1 MHTYQLVFLGLA
13 GLIAIFFGFK
23 YLLAREYMPYH
34 ATVVGRPWEQLEPG
48 VQAVIIG
55 MYRIM
60 GGGFIT
66 YGAALLWL
74 LRPMDDLERWAPL
87 AALTITV
94 TTLVPFLFV
103 TLWLRHVQP
112 AARTPFTPA
121 ALVFILAVTGAGLFL
136 VPG

>member
-13 GLIAIFFGFK
+13 GLIAILFGIK
-23 YLLAREYMPYH
+23 YSLAREFMPYH
-34 ATVVGRPWEQLEPG
+34 ATVAGRSWDQLEPG
-48 VQAVIIG
+48 VQAIILG

-74 LRPMDDLERWAPL
+74 LKPMDDLERWAPL

-94 TTLVPFLFV
+94 TALVPVLFV

-112 AARTPFTPA
+112 AARTPFMPA
-121 ALVFILAVTGAGLFL
+121 AVVFILAVTGAGFSLL
-136 VPG
+136 PS

>member
-1 MHTYQLVFLGLA
+1 MHSYQFVFLGLA
-13 GLIAIFFGFK
+13 GLIAIFFGIK
-23 YLLAREYMPYH
+23 YLLAQEFMPYH
-34 ATVVGRPWEQLEPG
+34 ATVAGRPWEQLEPG
-48 VQAVIIG
+48 VQAIIIG

-74 LRPMDDLERWAPL
+74 LKPMDDLERWASL

-94 TTLVPFLFV
+94 TALVPVLFV

-112 AARTPFTPA
+112 AARTPFAPA
-121 ALVFILAVTGAGLFL
+121 AVVFILAVTGAAFSLL
-136 VPG
+136 PG